1 MRSQVQ
7 RRLKDDINT
16 IHNTYTTLAFADK
29 TSNLYK
35 FKKEQYNKMLND
47 LITTTNKKASNY
59 IHNKINTDGEKLMKD
74 KDIVN

>member
-16 IHNTYTTLAFADK
+16 IHNTYTTLTFADK
-29 TSNLYK
+29 TSDLYK
-35 FKKEQYNKMLND
+35 FKKEQYNKMLNN
-47 LITTTNKKASNY
+47 LITTTNKKTSNY

>member
-47 LITTTNKKASNY
+47 LNNNNQQKGKQLYS
-59 IHNKINTDGEKLMKD
+59 
-74 KDIVN
+74 